1 MPAPVPF
8 VGRLSRRARSE
19 PVLSIVVEEVVGSAR
34 NNFGGRPALEPG
46 AAARIDSCP
55 GASPEHTRARGQRR
69 SAVRTYFPRRSQSKA
84 NNGRRAGDAHAAAA
98 AESIRVGQIGP
109 LQLESPAPRY
119 AQVSA
124 GSLSP
129 AFNPL
134 KSKQKKR
141 VALVFEGLGR
151 TP

>member
-1 MPAPVPF
+1 MAGEPATRTPP
-8 VGRLSRRARSE
+8 
-19 PVLSIVVEEVVGSAR
+19 
-34 NNFGGRPALEPG
+34 RP
-46 AAARIDSCP
+46 R
-55 GASPEHTRARGQRR
+55 RR
-69 SAVRTYFPRRSQSKA
+69 SGS
-84 NNGRRAGDAHAAAA
+84 
-98 AESIRVGQIGP
+98 GQIGP

-141 VALVFEGLGR
+141 VALVFEGLGADPVKAR
-151 TP
+151 AQVLATSSPLALKLKEAYDGDLEHADAARRKRSCPCV

>member
-1 MPAPVPF
+1 MAGEPATRTPP
-8 VGRLSRRARSE
+8 
-19 PVLSIVVEEVVGSAR
+19 
-34 NNFGGRPALEPG
+34 RP
-46 AAARIDSCP
+46 R
-55 GASPEHTRARGQRR
+55 RR
-69 SAVRTYFPRRSQSKA
+69 SGS
-84 NNGRRAGDAHAAAA
+84 
-98 AESIRVGQIGP
+98 GQIGP

-134 KSKQKKR
+134 KSKQKSASR
-141 VALVFEGLGR
+141 WSLRAWVR

>member
-1 MPAPVPF
+1 MAGEPATRTPP
-8 VGRLSRRARSE
+8 
-19 PVLSIVVEEVVGSAR
+19 
-34 NNFGGRPALEPG
+34 RP
-46 AAARIDSCP
+46 R
-55 GASPEHTRARGQRR
+55 RR
-69 SAVRTYFPRRSQSKA
+69 SGS
-84 NNGRRAGDAHAAAA
+84 
-98 AESIRVGQIGP
+98 GQIGP

-141 VALVFEGLGR
+141 VALVFEGLGADPVKAR
-151 TP
+151 AQVLATSSPLALKLKEAYDGDLEHADAGLPETQLPVCVMLGLLRLESALLSPDVPLGFGDAPLLVCGHSAGS